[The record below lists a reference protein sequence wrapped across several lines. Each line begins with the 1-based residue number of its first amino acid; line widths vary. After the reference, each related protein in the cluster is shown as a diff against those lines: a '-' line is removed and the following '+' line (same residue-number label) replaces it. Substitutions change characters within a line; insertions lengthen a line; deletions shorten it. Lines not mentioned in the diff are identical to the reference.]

1 MLAMPAA
8 ALALPLRGVLPWNG
22 QPQPR
27 GEALLRQAMLQGH
40 NAARRNYGAAP
51 LAWDEGLARNAA
63 AYAARLA
70 RSGRFEHDRQAGRR
84 PRQGE
89 NLFMGTRGAYSYG
102 DMVRLWVDERRYFR
116 PGRFPNVSTSGSV
129 WHVGQYTQIIWPASH
144 RVGCAVAANRVNDYL
159 VCRYSPA
166 GNVVGTILR

>member
-8 ALALPLRGVLPWNG
+8 ALAVPQRGMLPWNG

-27 GEALLRQAMLQGH
+27 SAALLRQAMLQGH
-40 NAARRNYGAAP
+40 NEARRRYRAAP
-51 LAWDEGLARNAA
+51 LAWDEALARDAA
-63 AYAARLA
+63 TYAARLA
-70 RSGRFEHDRQAGRR
+70 RSGRFEHDRQTGNR

-89 NLFMGTRGAYSYG
+89 NLFKGTRGAYSYD

-116 PGRFPNVSTSGSV
+116 SGRFPNVSTSGSV
-129 WHVGQYTQIIWPASH
+129 WHVGHYTQIVWPASQ
-144 RVGCAVAANRVNDYL
+144 RVGCAVAADRANDYL
-159 VCRYSPA
+159 VCRYFPA

>member
-8 ALALPLRGVLPWNG
+8 ALAVPQRGVLPWSG
-22 QPQPR
+22 QQQPR
-27 GEALLRQAMLQGH
+27 SEALLRSAMLQGH
-40 NAARRNYGAAP
+40 NAARRNYGARP
-51 LAWDEGLARNAA
+51 LAWDAALARDAA

-70 RSGRFEHDRQAGRR
+70 RSGRFEHDRQSGRG

-89 NLFMGTRGAYSYG
+89 NLFMGTRGAYSFRE
-102 DMVRLWVDERRYFR
+102 MVRLWVDERRYFR

-129 WHVGQYTQIIWPASH
+129 WHVGHYTQIVWPSSQ
-144 RVGCAVAANRVNDYL
+144 RVGCAVAANRANDYL
-159 VCRYSPA
+159 VCRYFPA